1 MHRYQMIIEYDGTN
15 FLGWQVQKKGKTV
28 QGFIQ
33 QKISKLLGQKLLCLD
48 RAELMQESMPL
59 HNLHISI
66 VKIKLIP

>member
-33 QKISKLLGQKLLCLD
+33 QKKEQGKSQKL
-48 RAELMQESMPL
+48 
-59 HNLHISI
+59 IY
-66 VKIKLIP
+66 